1 MVCLSYA
8 YASDSFPIRVPPY
21 ERPPTPT
28 PVSTNVRHARQN
40 RRDRTTDD
48 ATTAAEE
55 PSTDAQPSET
65 GQEASTDRTGG
76 GRTAAASA
84 GADTSSGAASDPWT
98 RRCQRQFDPGNRDR
112 LTNLVDAENLVVI
125 SPGAE

>member
-21 ERPPTPT
+21 ERPPTPK

-40 RRDRTTDD
+40 RQDRTTDD

-65 GQEASTDRTGG
+65 GQDASTGRTGG
-76 GRTAAASA
+76 GRTDAASA
-84 GADTSSGAASDPWT
+84 GTDTPSAAASDSWT
-98 RRCQRQFDPGNRDR
+98 RRCPRQFDPGNRDR
-112 LTNLVDAENLVVI
+112 LANLVDEENLVVI